1 VFAGERTS
9 VATTSNL
16 VIGDPPEFAGAAN
29 ATDTELDPGAPFAT
43 TAVGAPG
50 VAYATIGSDGTEA
63 DPVPASLR
71 AATVNV

>member
-1 VFAGERTS
+1 MFAGERTS

-16 VIGDPPEFAGAAN
+16 VVGDPPLSAGAVN
-29 ATDTELDPGAPFAT
+29 ATDTELDPGAPLAT

-50 VAYATIGSDGTEA
+50 VVYATIGSDGTEA